1 MSAGIYKYTNKIN
14 GKVYI
19 GQSLN
24 IEKRYEQHLYFAN
37 NINKLLAKGQKP
49 IAIDEAINKY
59 GIDNFSFE
67 IIERIP
73 AEKTDILDDREI
85 YWIDYYNSYEDGYN
99 NTIGGKSV
107 RGENHPRAILT
118 EKEVWDI
125 REQYKNG
132 VIRRKVF
139 KPYIEKGITE
149 RSLLKVWN
157 NETWCNV
164 HQDVYTTETKML
176 HKNQL
181 GHSEDQIGLNS
192 LDRSIKQNEIDLW
205 IKDYQNGMTINA
217 IAKKY
222 NRDNGTVEKYINNP
236 NAISKVKYSGRVVKN
251 IETGQIFKSI
261 NKAAKWAGCGA
272 TTLTRHLVRDKIAGK
287 VPGTL
292 QPAHWEELQ

>member
-1 MSAGIYKYTNKIN
+1 
-14 GKVYI
+14 
-19 GQSLN
+19 
-24 IEKRYEQHLYFAN
+24 
-37 NINKLLAKGQKP
+37 
-49 IAIDEAINKY
+49 
-59 GIDNFSFE
+59 
-67 IIERIP
+67 
-73 AEKTDILDDREI
+73 
-85 YWIDYYNSYEDGYN
+85 
-99 NTIGGKSV
+99 
-107 RGENHPRAILT
+107 
-118 EKEVWDI
+118 
-125 REQYKNG
+125 
-132 VIRRKVF
+132 
-139 KPYIEKGITE
+139 
-149 RSLLKVWN
+149 
-157 NETWCNV
+157 
-164 HQDVYTTETKML
+164 ML

-236 NAISKVKYSGRVVKN
+236 NAISEVKYSGRVVKN